1 MAKVSVIIPTY
12 NRAHVI
18 CRAID
23 SVLAQTY
30 PDYEIIVVD
39 DGSTDQTAHVLSF
52 YTDRIRYIYQAN
64 GGVSKARN
72 TGIKAAA
79 GEYICFLD
87 SDDAFLPNKLELQV
101 GYLDNHPEIDVVLG
115 GWQIIDDASGEIEM
129 QITQLPAAEILKAIL
144 LTNIHGLFPPL
155 VALSRAPH
163 LFQVGLFDEALPMH
177 EEQDLWLRLAL
188 EGCRFG
194 MVEQTVCNYYDS
206 SDSLGKNLD
215 RIEKVIQVIYQKVFS
230 HPNLPPQIEAMKVE
244 ITARPFLE
252 LCLHKLRNIS
262 SPRERATIVRQ
273 YLSKAFAHTVS
284 IAGWQNDLLEPILY
298 VMIDIHQKDSE
309 IGFASILPDINPNL
323 RDTILSRLYVIL
335 AFQAYA
341 IDQYKEVIQSV
352 WKALHYN
359 RRVFRD
365 RGVLSIFVH
374 SLFHLPS
381 RTMVK
386 A

>member
-64 GGVSKARN
+64 GGVSKAREN

-129 QITQLPAAEILKAIL
+129 QITQITSRRDFKSYSAHQYPWAFSSTGCIIARS
-144 LTNIHGLFPPL
+144 NIC
-155 VALSRAPH
+155 SRWA
-163 LFQVGLFDEALPMH
+163 
-177 EEQDLWLRLAL
+177 
-188 EGCRFG
+188 C
-194 MVEQTVCNYYDS
+194 S
-206 SDSLGKNLD
+206 
-215 RIEKVIQVIYQKVFS
+215 
-230 HPNLPPQIEAMKVE
+230 MKHY
-244 ITARPFLE
+244 P
-252 LCLHKLRNIS
+252 CMK
-262 SPRERATIVRQ
+262 
-273 YLSKAFAHTVS
+273 SKTC
-284 IAGWQNDLLEPILY
+284 G
-298 VMIDIHQKDSE
+298 
-309 IGFASILPDINPNL
+309 
-323 RDTILSRLYVIL
+323 
-335 AFQAYA
+335 
-341 IDQYKEVIQSV
+341 
-352 WKALHYN
+352 
-359 RRVFRD
+359 
-365 RGVLSIFVH
+365 
-374 SLFHLPS
+374 
-381 RTMVK
+381 
-386 A
+386 